1 MEAGEGERTG
11 WRQGG
16 RGQDGGRGGG
26 EDRIEAGGERTGW
39 RQGGERTGWRHGGR
53 RQDGGTGERT
63 GWRQGERTGWRQGE
77 RAGSATLRGAGVG
90 VVLGRMYNNVNVTHH
105 CIKINFLCCL
115 SLDLSLDPDVIR
127 IEGLPEEPI
136 LLASCFFRQC
146 HQAFPA

>member
-1 MEAGEGERTG
+1 MEAG
-11 WRQGG
+11 
-16 RGQDGGRGGG
+16 GGG
-26 EDRIEAGGERTGW
+26 EDSIEAGGERTGW

-53 RQDGGTGERT
+53 RQDGGT
-63 GWRQGERTGWRQGE
+63 GERTGWRQGE

>member
-16 RGQDGGRGGG
+16 GG
-26 EDRIEAGGERTGW
+26 EDSIEAGGERTGW

-63 GWRQGERTGWRQGE
+63 GWRQGV

>member
-1 MEAGEGERTG
+1 MEAG
-11 WRQGG
+11 
-16 RGQDGGRGGG
+16 GGG
-26 EDRIEAGGERTGW
+26 EDSIEAGGERTGW
-39 RQGGERTGWRHGGR
+39 RQGGERTGWRHGGKGQDGGTGGR

-127 IEGLPEEPI
+127 IEGLPDDEEPI